1 MFPNIEILLV
11 AYLADRTG
19 ERALT
24 DLPPDLDALL
34 PVIRITCSDG
44 DDDGFRLDA
53 SLVDI
58 DVFAGTRTGAAALA
72 EQVREDLIE
81 MRGEPQP
88 TGVVTG
94 VRTLIKPR
102 WLADPNPNLARFNAS
117 YQVYAHA

>member
-1 MFPNIEILLV
+1 MFPNIEVLLV

-19 ERALT
+19 ARALT

-34 PVIRITCSDG
+34 PVIRITCGDG

-58 DVFAGTRTGAAALA
+58 DVFAATRTGASALA

-94 VRTLIKPR
+94 VRTLVKPR
-102 WLADPNPNLARFNAS
+102 WLADPNPNLRRFNAS
-117 YQVYAHA
+117 YQVFAHA